1 MNIVKWIKMEFY
13 APQRNKA
20 QKKVDGHR
28 GIAKYYEEK
37 PREKR
42 SRREQA
48 SVDYNYYMADV
59 WQMELEKLEFK
70 ISKVERS

>member
-13 APQRNKA
+13 LPQRNKA
-20 QKKVDGHR
+20 QKNVDGHR
-28 GIAKYYEEK
+28 GITQYLEEK

-48 SVDYNYYMADV
+48 TIEYNYQMADV
-59 WQMELEKLEFK
+59 WQIELDRLEFK